1 MLTRRTLMGGT
12 AALLGTVAAPQ
23 VMAQPKP
30 VAIRAGYAAPPSAQF
45 GAIFLAKPELLK
57 HHGKS
62 YTYEAKLFRSSSLQV
77 TAMAANELD
86 LGNFAFSTFH
96 QAVVN
101 AGVADLK
108 IIGDEAEDG
117 FPGYF
122 GTQIRVNKDSG
133 INSIAELKGKAVAT
147 LSIGSGI
154 DFIFRYIVRQHGLEM
169 NRDFTYLE
177 TPFPT
182 MKGVLLNK
190 KVDAAYF
197 AQPFASDPEVL
208 EQTKVLFRP
217 GDILGPLM
225 QNFPCVR
232 ASFVAQNRPVLVDFL
247 EDFLRVVRWH
257 YDPAN
262 RAEAIKIASEA
273 TKVPEVV
280 FQRFIYTK
288 EDSYRNPDGLP
299 DLNALHKNWGMLKE
313 LGVTKQD
320 LNANDY
326 ADLSM
331 IKEAAARLKS

>member
-12 AALLGTVAAPQ
+12 AAVLSSVAAPQ
-23 VMAQPKP
+23 VLAQPKP
-30 VAIRAGYAAPPSAQF
+30 LAIRAGYAAPPSAQL
-45 GAIFLAKPELLK
+45 ASIFLAKPELLK

-62 YTYEAKLFRSSSLQV
+62 YTYEPVLFRSSSLQV
-77 TAMAANELD
+77 TALAANELNF
-86 LGNFAFSTFH
+86 GNYAFSTFH
-96 QAVVN
+96 QAVTN
-101 AGVADLK
+101 ANITDLK
-108 IIGDEAEDG
+108 VIGDEAEDG

-133 INSIAELKGKAVAT
+133 INKIEDLKGKVIAT

-154 DFIFRYIVRQHGLEM
+154 DFIFRYIVRQHGLEV
-169 NRDFTYLE
+169 NRDFSYLE

-225 QNFPCVR
+225 QNFPCAR
-232 ASFVAQNRPVLVDFL
+232 AGFIAQNRPALVDFL
-247 EDFLRVVRWH
+247 EDFLRVARWH

-262 RAEAIKIASEA
+262 HKEAVKISSEA
-273 TKVPEVV
+273 TKVPEAVL
-280 FQRFIYTK
+280 QRFIFTK
-288 EDSYRNPDGLP
+288 DDSYRNPDGLP
-299 DLNALHKNWGMLKE
+299 DLNALQKNWGMLQE
-313 LGVTKQD
+313 LGVSKQE
-320 LNANDY
+320 LKVNDY
-326 ADLSM
+326 ADLSL
-331 IKEAAARLKS
+331 IKEAAARLK